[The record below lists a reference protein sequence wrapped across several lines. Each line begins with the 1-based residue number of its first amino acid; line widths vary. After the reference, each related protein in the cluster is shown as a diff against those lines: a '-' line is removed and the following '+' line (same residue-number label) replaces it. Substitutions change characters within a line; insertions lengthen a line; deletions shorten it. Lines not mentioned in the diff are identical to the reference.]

1 MSGYKIGNPKTG
13 EKELEE
19 YAEIED
25 AEEAAVKASIDDG
38 FWGVWDEETGTLISL
53 AFGSVLFSS

>member
-13 EKELEE
+13 EKEPEE

-38 FWGVWDEETGTLISL
+38 LWGVWDEETGVLISL
-53 AFGSVLFSS
+53 AFGSALFVS